1 MNELTS
7 LLKRAF
13 EALGFCQGDYE
24 DAARAIVWLESRG
37 MHGLE
42 LAMRDWQRLSKAGD
56 ALEVT
61 ASENDVLVLDAHDGS
76 VLTCGRSVVDLAT
89 ATLEHKGRCGMEIR
103 QCYSRMAIVP
113 SLESFARLG
122 ASAIAYW
129 QDHNHL
135 HIVKIDAQL
144 THPEYRRMPGAP
156 DNTASAT
163 MLKLVCHKEPQEI
176 DAISIELA
184 QGDTQ
189 ATPDGQVSSAEMGAH
204 YQAAIQNGLAIN
216 REFADRLSVIAEAV
230 LVSATEQSR
239 RGAGEAFS

>member
-61 ASENDVLVLDAHDGS
+61 ASENDVLVLDAHAGS

-89 ATLEHKGRCGMEIR
+89 ATLEQKGRCRTEIR
-103 QCYSRMAIVP
+103 QCYSRIAIVP
-113 SLESFARLG
+113 ALQSFARLG

-135 HIVKIDAQL
+135 HVAKIDAQR
-144 THPEYRRMPGAP
+144 THPEYRSMQKKP
-156 DNTASAT
+156 DNAESAT
-163 MLKLVCHKEPQEI
+163 TLNLECHRKPQEI
-176 DAISIELA
+176 DAILLKLA
-184 QGDTQ
+184 ANDTQ
-189 ATPDGQVSSAEMGAH
+189 VRSDSDLSSADLDAR
-204 YQAAIQNGLAIN
+204 YQAAVRQGIAVNRDLIGKLAT
-216 REFADRLSVIAEAV
+216 IAEAV
-230 LVSATEQSR
+230 LVTATERSR
-239 RGAGEAFS
+239 RGAGEA

>member
-1 MNELTS
+1 
-7 LLKRAF
+7 
-13 EALGFCQGDYE
+13 
-24 DAARAIVWLESRG
+24 
-37 MHGLE
+37 
-42 LAMRDWQRLSKAGD
+42 
-56 ALEVT
+56 
-61 ASENDVLVLDAHDGS
+61 
-76 VLTCGRSVVDLAT
+76 
-89 ATLEHKGRCGMEIR
+89 
-103 QCYSRMAIVP
+103 
-113 SLESFARLG
+113 
-122 ASAIAYW
+122 
-129 QDHNHL
+129 
-135 HIVKIDAQL
+135 
-144 THPEYRRMPGAP
+144 
-156 DNTASAT
+156 